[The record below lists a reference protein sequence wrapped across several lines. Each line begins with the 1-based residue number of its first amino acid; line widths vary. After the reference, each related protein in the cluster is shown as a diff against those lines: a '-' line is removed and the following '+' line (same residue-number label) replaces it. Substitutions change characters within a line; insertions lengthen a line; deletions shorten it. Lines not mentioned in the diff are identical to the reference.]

1 MGKRRSIALLVFLL
15 GGLLLAPVAQANIP
29 AASYAID
36 WHVIGGGA
44 GPEMSNGDYG
54 LNSTLGQ
61 TAIGW
66 SENGHG
72 LGSGYWYGLLRLHKV
87 FLPLVLRDYP

>member
-1 MGKRRSIALLVFLL
+1 MRTWRSTALLALL
-15 GGLLLAPVAQANIP
+15 LCGLLLAPVARANAP
-29 AASYAID
+29 AASYTVD

-44 GPEMSNGDYG
+44 GPPMSNDTYS

-72 LGSGYWYGLLRLHKV
+72 LGSGFWYGEQGPREV
-87 FLPLVLRDYP
+87 FLPLVLRDAP